1 MEPEHL
7 LWEAVRSND
16 IETMRLLL
24 GCTCGRFDL
33 SSIIGKRTEQ
43 GSDLAC
49 SADVS
54 PDTLS
59 TVCGC
64 TSVQKSP
71 RFDPTALR
79 LACKVCQ
86 LESVKVLLEGMKTH
100 AQMSER
106 TSVDSAASM
115 SPLMYAT
122 KGNCNVEMVK
132 LLLEHGWD
140 VTVKDADGNTP
151 LHLATV
157 SGSEPIIR
165 LLVTALNRARA
176 TPCTVNVR
184 EKSPFHLAC
193 KFGHCAI
200 LKHLLQHK
208 CSISC
213 DSAAKQDLLH
223 EAAKYSQ
230 VNVVRLLLENGL
242 NVNQFDNFAKT
253 ALFEAVKADNLEVVE
268 VLLNAHADPNIPS
281 APYESPILYAAEHSS
296 PQVVEALL
304 REGADVNT
312 TDVVGVTPLIYA
324 AKRCADRKSSKQED
338 ITALLLRYGA
348 DMTHKYLH
356 THTALSI
363 AVACGNI
370 RCAKVLIE
378 AGAEVRETPRSG
390 KLMLLHIVKN
400 RECAELLLKHGV
412 PVDHLNSAHKTA
424 LMIACRDNKVD
435 MARLLME
442 HGADV
447 NKTTLEGI
455 SPLFYAVNN
464 DSAVLVKDLIMAGA
478 CNVNDHLLIY
488 FRSLLELALFLKASH
503 HVCHLLHL
511 AGAVVRSSFPSF
523 RALYNSSSYLHFINM
538 TVPPEL
544 WHCKL
549 WAKFRTRTSFSGYDG
564 LEESFMVHSKM
575 MSLEERCCH
584 MLRKYL
590 NFNKQAM
597 RTLSL
602 PQHVISKLMMEIY

>member
-64 TSVQKSP
+64 TSVQVNKKENGLSTLHLAIINNNMEMLTLLIHHGAIFSPCYFSDVKSLDSDDIYFLEEFGPLLSPLILAVAFSDAQIVKFVFQKSP

-122 KGNCNVEMVK
+122 K
-132 LLLEHGWD
+132 
-140 VTVKDADGNTP
+140 
-151 LHLATV
+151 
-157 SGSEPIIR
+157 
-165 LLVTALNRARA
+165 
-176 TPCTVNVR
+176 
-184 EKSPFHLAC
+184 
-193 KFGHCAI
+193 
-200 LKHLLQHK
+200 
-208 CSISC
+208 
-213 DSAAKQDLLH
+213 
-223 EAAKYSQ
+223 
-230 VNVVRLLLENGL
+230 
-242 NVNQFDNFAKT
+242 AKT